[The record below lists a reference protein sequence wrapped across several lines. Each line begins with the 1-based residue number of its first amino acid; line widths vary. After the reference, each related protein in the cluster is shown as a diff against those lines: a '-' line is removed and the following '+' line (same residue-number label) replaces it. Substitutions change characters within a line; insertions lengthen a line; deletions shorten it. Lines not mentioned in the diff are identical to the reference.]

1 MIRGLK
7 MEYQGSVVSHIT
19 GLGVSNFC
27 EVGNQGFLSIH
38 LAIDGKLKKR
48 KEVILICEVIYIHK

>member
-1 MIRGLK
+1 MRCGLK
-7 MEYQGSVVSHIT
+7 LEYQASAVPHIT

-38 LAIDGKLKKR
+38 SWIGGKLKKER
-48 KEVILICEVIYIHK
+48 W